1 MKNIARLFLC
11 ALALSASFCSRNTP
25 RNTPRNTRN
34 TPYKSN
40 GEPHRVISLVPSLTE
55 ITYALGAEDRLVG
68 VTTYCDYPP
77 EVKEKK
83 KVGDFLSPD
92 PERLRLLKPD
102 LILLA
107 TPTQAQLARDLKAAG
122 FRVAVFTDPRNLEGV
137 FAQIQALADTLG
149 VSDRG
154 EELVDSL
161 KSELKGIE
169 KDKELSIYIEI
180 SEEPLISVGGG
191 SYLTDAFEHIGLVN
205 VFSDLSQGYPVID
218 PEEVVVR
225 SPEIILLLYPNA
237 DRRNVQ
243 KRIGWSG
250 IPAISRSVVFDS
262 LPVDELMRPGPRLI
276 RGLQITDSIVRHA
289 F

>member
-25 RNTPRNTRN
+25 RNTPHKTKGI
-34 TPYKSN
+34 PQ
-40 GEPHRVISLVPSLTE
+40 RVISLVPSLTE

-107 TPTQAQLARDLKAAG
+107 TPTQVQLARDLKAAG
-122 FRVAVFTDPRNLEGV
+122 FRVAVFNDPRNLAGV

-149 VSDRG
+149 ISDKG
-154 EELVDSL
+154 KELTDSL
-161 KSELKGIE
+161 ESELKALARR
-169 KDKELSIYIEI
+169 KELSIYIEI

-205 VFSDLSQGYPVID
+205 IFSDLSQGYPVID

-250 IPAISRSVVFDS
+250 VPAISRGAVFDS